1 VHKGGLSE
9 AWFSAAELPIG
20 RKRGLFVSWQNVIF
34 FREPVDARPSRRKL
48 EAEWHQRSKRAR
60 AFY

>member
-1 VHKGGLSE
+1 
-9 AWFSAAELPIG
+9 
-20 RKRGLFVSWQNVIF
+20 VIF

-60 AFY
+60 AFYEEKVAVRKQMLAERSVANKSSA